1 MRSSASRWRASSG
14 TPFTAG
20 CAAQGNLG
28 GSHRAPRGRGGEVD
42 GRPAERSCV
51 KKRNNFLEQVR
62 KAQEA
67 AKTKPQTGASK
78 SATEMI
84 DAELRTGGV
93 GFVCTTF
100 FRIPRLCNRT
110 LT

>member
-1 MRSSASRWRASSG
+1 L
-14 TPFTAG
+14 
-20 CAAQGNLG
+20 AALIEHHEGAAAKL
-28 GSHRAPRGRGGEVD
+28 VD
-42 GRPAERSCV
+42 GRPAERSYV

-84 DAELRTGGV
+84 DSELRA
-93 GFVCTTF
+93 
-100 FRIPRLCNRT
+100 PSSEPAA
-110 LT
+110 

>member
-1 MRSSASRWRASSG
+1 M
-14 TPFTAG
+14 
-20 CAAQGNLG
+20 
-28 GSHRAPRGRGGEVD
+28 
-42 GRPAERSCV
+42 

-84 DAELRTGGV
+84 DAELRAPSRRRW
-93 GFVCTTF
+93 FVCTTV

>member
-1 MRSSASRWRASSG
+1 M
-14 TPFTAG
+14 
-20 CAAQGNLG
+20 
-28 GSHRAPRGRGGEVD
+28 
-42 GRPAERSCV
+42 

-78 SATEMI
+78 SATEII
-84 DAELRTGGV
+84 DAELRAPSRRRRL
-93 GFVCTTF
+93 VCTTL

>member
-1 MRSSASRWRASSG
+1 
-14 TPFTAG
+14 
-20 CAAQGNLG
+20 
-28 GSHRAPRGRGGEVD
+28 
-42 GRPAERSCV
+42 V

-84 DAELRTGGV
+84 NSELRAPSQRR

>member
-1 MRSSASRWRASSG
+1 M
-14 TPFTAG
+14 
-20 CAAQGNLG
+20 
-28 GSHRAPRGRGGEVD
+28 
-42 GRPAERSCV
+42 

-62 KAQEA
+62 KAQKA

-84 DAELRTGGV
+84 DAELRASSWRCR
-93 GFVCTTF
+93 FVCTTF
-100 FRIPRLCNRT
+100 FQIPRFCNRT

>member
-1 MRSSASRWRASSG
+1 
-14 TPFTAG
+14 
-20 CAAQGNLG
+20 
-28 GSHRAPRGRGGEVD
+28 
-42 GRPAERSCV
+42 V

-84 DAELRTGGV
+84 DAELRACDVGSCVLRFFGFPDFVTG
-93 GFVCTTF
+93 
-100 FRIPRLCNRT
+100 L
-110 LT
+110 